1 MLSAPYAEQASFT
14 IMNISTLNPQ
24 PAPEDM
30 SESAAKAASFLKAL
44 AHEGRLMILCHLVN
58 GERSVGELEELLSL
72 RQAAVSQMLARL
84 RDEGMVHT
92 RRAGKTVYY
101 SLKDQNAA
109 EILELLYKMFCGNAP
124 ADAPAVENAP

>member
-1 MLSAPYAEQASFT
+1 MPPNLHNEQQTFT
-14 IMNISTLNPQ
+14 IMNISTQTPK

-30 SESAAKAASFLKAL
+30 STSAASAAAFLKAL
-44 AHEGRLMILCHLVN
+44 AHEGRLMILCHLVD
-58 GERSVGELEELLSL
+58 GERSVGELESLLGL

-109 EILELLYKMFCGNAP
+109 QVLELLYTLFCDGDKGLPNTA
-124 ADAPAVENAP
+124 AKIS

>member
-1 MLSAPYAEQASFT
+1 
-14 IMNISTLNPQ
+14 MNISTQNPK
-24 PAPEDM
+24 PVTEEM
-30 SESAAKAASFLKAL
+30 SNSAAAAARFLKAL
-44 AHEGRLMILCHLVN
+44 AHEGRLMILCHLVD
-58 GERSVGELEELLSL
+58 GERSVGELENLLNL

-109 EILELLYKMFCGNAP
+109 QILELLYTMFCDGNRAGDIQV
-124 ADAPAVENAP
+124 AETVS

>member
-1 MLSAPYAEQASFT
+1 
-14 IMNISTLNPQ
+14 MNISSQAPK
-24 PAPEDM
+24 PAFEDM
-30 SESAAKAASFLKAL
+30 SERAATAAAFLKAL
-44 AHEGRLMILCHLVN
+44 AHEGRLMILCHLIE
-58 GERSVGELEELLSL
+58 GERSVGELEDLLGL

-109 EILELLYKMFCGNAP
+109 QILELLHEMFCKDQP
-124 ADAPAVENAP
+124 AEPQPA

>member
-1 MLSAPYAEQASFT
+1 M
-14 IMNISTLNPQ
+14 STN
-24 PAPEDM
+24 AA
-30 SESAAKAASFLKAL
+30 SAAAFLKAL
-44 AHEGRLMILCHLVN
+44 AHEGRLMILCHLVD
-58 GERSVGELEELLSL
+58 GERSVGELENLLGL

-109 EILELLYKMFCGNAP
+109 QVLDLLHSLFCDNDTLPSTA
-124 ADAPAVENAP
+124 AQTS